1 MTRDSFAIVKIK
13 KYTPKN
19 TIAEAHKVIKLPHCI
34 LFIGLTNIM
43 GIQMLVPLGK
53 EKVVLYSEIAGMIVD
68 IILNALLIPKMAST
82 GAAIGTLAAEIAVF
96 IVQYVALR
104 GIISMENVSTIFMNI
119 DTLNILGINISCNIR
134 ALVYYQNRLAMCFS
148 FMCKNRPIQTRTYY

>member
-1 MTRDSFAIVKIK
+1 
-13 KYTPKN
+13 
-19 TIAEAHKVIKLPHCI
+19 
-34 LFIGLTNIM
+34 M

-96 IVQYVALR
+96 IVQYVHIVDEFVCHFANTGAKLNTNDLTFDR
-104 GIISMENVSTIFMNI
+104 KFENTVEFGIGIFGVTDSI
-119 DTLNILGINISCNIR
+119 GKAIKHVFHL
-134 ALVYYQNRLAMCFS
+134 
-148 FMCKNRPIQTRTYY
+148 